1 MDSDTHGYKPCDA
14 ALIHCRWRTI
24 VGSVY
29 VNIICRAYA
38 SGIIERMRADH
49 SNDRAGD
56 CDERVSFSLLKHN
69 AVVAGAARLGSWAL
83 NRNLERV
90 IFTATTGRSGTWT
103 LARLFA
109 SVPSCR
115 SLHEP
120 WPPMAGTVLR
130 AASHGDAMYVRKAFR
145 RIKAVNILR
154 AAAGHRYYF
163 EANHCFIKTFAKLAA
178 EEFGDRIAV
187 VHLVR
192 PAIEVAMS
200 IFQLGEEPGTEVGN
214 TWWLDYR
221 APSNLVRIAD
231 LLDSDRSLAHPFY
244 KALWYWHEIEAR
256 VAVLRATLPWLKIVR
271 FETDELDDREN
282 VLRLFADLGVACDDR
297 WIKPVIGRRFN
308 RRDEQKQMP
317 SLPLEQAEYMLLR
330 FRETLLRCGVELP
343 ATPQPQASAAEWR
356 RLPVPA

>member
-1 MDSDTHGYKPCDA
+1 
-14 ALIHCRWRTI
+14 
-24 VGSVY
+24 
-29 VNIICRAYA
+29 
-38 SGIIERMRADH
+38 MRAEH
-49 SNDRAGD
+49 SNEPAGH
-56 CDERVSFSLLKHN
+56 CDERVSFSPLKHN
-69 AVVAGAARLGSWAL
+69 ALAAGAARLGSWAL

-109 SVPSCR
+109 AVPSCR

-130 AASHGDAMYVRKAFR
+130 AASHGDAMYVRKVFR

-163 EANHCFIKTFAKLAA
+163 EANHGFIKTFARLAA

-221 APSNLVRIAD
+221 APSNVIRIAS
-231 LLDSDRSLAHPFY
+231 LLDSERSLAHPFY

-256 VAVLRATLPWLKIVR
+256 VAALRATLPWLKVVR
-271 FETDELDDREN
+271 LETDELDDREK
-282 VLRLFADLGVACDDR
+282 VLRLFADLGVAGDDR
-297 WIKPVIGRRFN
+297 CAEPLIGRRFN

-317 SLPLEQAEYMLLR
+317 ALPLEQAESMLLR
-330 FRETLLRCGVELP
+330 FRETLLRCGMELP
-343 ATPQPQASAAEWR
+343 ATASPQPRASAAEWR
-356 RLPVPA
+356 RSVVPA